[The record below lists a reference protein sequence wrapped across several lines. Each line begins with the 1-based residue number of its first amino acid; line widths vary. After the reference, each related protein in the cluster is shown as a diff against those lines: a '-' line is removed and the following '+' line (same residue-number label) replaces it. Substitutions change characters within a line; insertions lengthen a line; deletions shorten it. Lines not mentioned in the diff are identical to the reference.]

1 MFESARLREQAA
13 EFRSIARDLTDR
25 QLRQTLVKLALTYDA
40 IAQRID
46 IGRAI
51 ARA

>member
-1 MFESARLREQAA
+1 MFEPAHLREQAA
-13 EFRSIARDLTDR
+13 AFRALAWDITDR